1 MPQTIKNKVFHVGNV
16 FQKSTLP
23 TTEDKIESI
32 FIEGYANTVDKDRA
46 GDVVPAYVW
55 EQGIQEFL
63 KNPII
68 LAYHDQTEPVGE
80 MIEYRVDSK
89 GLWIK
94 ARISAAAEDT
104 FNLIRDNV
112 LKAFSVKF
120 IIKDADYNSTADIF
134 VIKELELLEISVVSI
149 PMNQNSLF
157 NISKS
162 FETADEFKSFKEC
175 FIKGTDASAKGLE
188 NSDHLLSNEDD
199 MTKEEMQ
206 AMLAEAAAK
215 AAQATAEIIAKA
227 AAEKEAKE
235 AEEKAAIEKA
245 AKEAEAKKA
254 ADVQLIESGAEKLV
268 AVVEKRLADAN
279 TSVEK
284 AMEDL
289 RAELAQKALEIQ
301 ALTQSKMTFGNSN
314 SATLGDADKEKA
326 VLLATIMGKSIDGT
340 KFGKRLVE
348 KFGAH
353 VPSATWEL
361 EVSLNM
367 EAQVRRRLVVANSI
381 RAIQMETNVMTIPVN
396 PEAGVATWITNAQ
409 FGTTNSPGAAQ
420 THALTEITLNAYK
433 VATREYLAYEEEE
446 DALIALLPTI
456 RDAMVRRVA
465 RAVDIAFLRGA
476 GAGADPVKGLVPYDA
491 TSTVTVSAGS
501 GAVTIANLVSL
512 RKDLGYWGLDP
523 AGMIYIVSQDAYY
536 NLLDD
541 TSFQTVDKV
550 GVDRASLLTGQIG
563 FVAGA
568 PVLLSGEFEAKA
580 DTKAAVV
587 AFAPANF
594 LVGNQR
600 GLRFDTQDLVETQRR
615 VLVSSLRTGMTQLT
629 TNLGGGVS
637 VLRYTA

>member
-1 MPQTIKNKVFHVGNV
+1 MPQQIKEKVFYIGNT
-16 FQKSTLP
+16 FAKSDLP
-23 TTEDKIESI
+23 AADDTIDSI
-32 FIEGYANTVDKDRA
+32 FIEGYANTIDKDRA
-46 GDVVPAYVW
+46 GDVIPAHVW
-55 EQGIQEFL
+55 ELGIAQFL

-68 LAYHDQTEPVGE
+68 LAHHDMTSPVGRMVE
-80 MIEYRVDSK
+80 HRIDSK

-104 FNLIRDNV
+104 FNLVKDGV
-112 LKAFSVKF
+112 LTAFSVKF
-120 IIKDADYNSTADIF
+120 IIKDADYNSVADVF
-134 VIKELELLEISVVSI
+134 VITELELLEISVVSI

-157 NISKS
+157 NIAKS
-162 FETADEFKSFKEC
+162 FETAEELKSFRES
-175 FIKGTDASAKGLE
+175 FIKRTDASAKGLE
-188 NSDHLLSNEDD
+188 NSEHLSNYEDI
-199 MTKEEMQ
+199 MTQEEIQ
-206 AMLAEAAAK
+206 AMLKQAAEEAAK
-215 AAQATAEIIAKA
+215 AATEAVLKA
-227 AAEKEAKE
+227 QAEKEA
-235 AEEKAAIEKA
+235 AEKAAVEA
-245 AKEAEAKKA
+245 AKQAEAKKA
-254 ADVQLIESGAEKLV
+254 ADIQVLESGAEKLKTEF
-268 AVVEKRLADAN
+268 EKRMLDTN
-279 TSVEK
+279 TSIEK
-284 AMEDL
+284 AFEDM
-289 RAELAQKALEIQ
+289 RAELKQKSSEIE
-301 ALTQSKMTFGNSN
+301 ALTKSKMSFSTNGSGQLTN
-314 SATLGDADKEKA
+314 AEKEKA
-326 VLLATIMGKSIDGT
+326 VLLATIMGKRIEDT
-340 KFGKRLVE
+340 AFGNALVQ
-348 KFGAH
+348 KYGAH
-353 VPSATWEL
+353 VPSETWEL

-367 EAQVRRRLVVANSI
+367 EDEVRRRLVVANSL

-446 DALIALLPTI
+446 DALLVILPTI
-456 RDAMVRRVA
+456 RDAMIRRVA

-476 GAGADPVKGLVPYDA
+476 GAGSDPVKGLVSYDA
-491 TSTVTVSAGS
+491 SSTVTVSAGS

-550 GVDRASLLTGQIG
+550 GVDRATLLTGQIG

-629 TNLGGGVS
+629 TNLGGAVS
-637 VLRYTA
+637 VLRYTT